1 MNLQVLDAMDHCEHA
16 TGEPFEAHQRRL
28 IPKEIIGEDNLR
40 RLKAAGYTV
49 VQVIQ
54 TGNKD
59 FPPTA

>member
-16 TGEPFEAHQRRL
+16 TGKTFEEHRRL
-28 IPKEIIGEDNLR
+28 IPKEIIGEENLR